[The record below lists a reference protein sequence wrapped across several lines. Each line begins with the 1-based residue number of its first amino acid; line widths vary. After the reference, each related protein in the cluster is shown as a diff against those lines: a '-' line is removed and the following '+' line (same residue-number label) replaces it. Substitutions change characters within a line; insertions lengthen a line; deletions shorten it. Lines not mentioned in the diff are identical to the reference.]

1 VKVSSWQYYEVSS
14 FKLLSA
20 SGLLALLGGVGVFFS
35 TRDLL
40 GDETWVASVLSA
52 LVIAYLLLSEPK
64 RDYDSVSLW
73 QAREAPLI
81 ASSAAIS
88 LEATGSKGRTAML
101 LNSRSHDFSVILADI
116 KRRILL
122 GYPPTDAIVEN
133 SRKIASESGA
143 QALISLAT
151 HNSTITDDQGSEAE
165 SSVAAAALG
174 EETKTPIFI
183 AVCFFAPIMLLL
195 FAIIG
200 HKTGPLDLA
209 ELVTLQAIILNLAFA
224 ISSRERARVLL

>member
-1 VKVSSWQYYEVSS
+1 
-14 FKLLSA
+14 
-20 SGLLALLGGVGVFFS
+20 
-35 TRDLL
+35 
-40 GDETWVASVLSA
+40 
-52 LVIAYLLLSEPK
+52 
-64 RDYDSVSLW
+64 
-73 QAREAPLI
+73 
-81 ASSAAIS
+81 
-88 LEATGSKGRTAML
+88 
-101 LNSRSHDFSVILADI
+101 VILADI

-122 GYPPTDAIVEN
+122 GYPPTEAIVEN